1 MSWPTIDRSFGR
13 IGRGLPGASVGG
25 PLPYIVEE
33 NATGPALDQAL
44 ALRSRVFRNGQS
56 DRDRH
61 DGNFSHLVVRSGG
74 TGPAC
79 GTFRYRVTDGAGA
92 GTGYAARFYDLTKPF
107 AGIASVVE
115 VGRLCLAPD
124 CARADVLRILFAAL
138 ARLSV
143 RARAD
148 LVFGCASFP
157 GAAVAPHQSALAA
170 LVRDHCLP
178 APLRVRAH
186 APVQP
191 VPDGPAA
198 PPGALPPLLRAYLA
212 MGAGVGPDAVLDPA
226 LDTLHV
232 FAALDPRAVPP
243 ARARSLLALA
253 ARL

>member
-1 MSWPTIDRSFGR
+1 MSWPTTDRGPGR
-13 IGRGLPGASVGG
+13 IGRGLPGATDDGL
-25 PLPYIVEE
+25 LPYIVEE

-44 ALRSRVFRNGQS
+44 ALRAQVFRNGQS
-56 DRDRH
+56 DRDKH
-61 DGNFSHLVVRSGG
+61 DDSFAHLVVRSRGN
-74 TGPAC
+74 GPAC
-79 GTFRYRVTDGAGA
+79 GTFRYRVTDGTGA
-92 GTGYAARFYDLTKPF
+92 GSGYAARFYDLTEAF
-107 AGIASVVE
+107 AGIARVVE
-115 VGRLCLAPD
+115 VGRLCLAPG
-124 CARADVLRILFAAL
+124 CVRPDVLRILFAAL
-138 ARLSV
+138 ARLTV

-148 LVFGCASFP
+148 LIFGCASFP

-170 LVRDHCLP
+170 LVRNHCLP
-178 APLRVRAH
+178 APLAVRAH
-186 APVQP
+186 APAQP
-191 VPDGPAA
+191 GPVGPAA